1 MKKGTII
8 DGVVEQVDFPNKGRV
23 VTEEGKV
30 LVKGVLPGQ
39 QVRMRIT
46 KSRNQR
52 YEGNLLEVLK
62 KGEIET
68 CEPVCPQFGM
78 CGGCAYQTIPYEEQL
93 KLKEEQVRRLIR
105 EVYEDE
111 EDRFEGSSAS
121 PVTQEY
127 RNKMEYSFGDEFKD
141 GPLSL
146 GMHKKGSFYDILTV
160 DQCRLVHP
168 DYNKVL
174 RYTLDYFKK
183 KEITF
188 YHKMTREGYLR
199 HMLLRRSSNPE
210 EMLISIITTSNLPID
225 LTEWKDGLFELGLS
239 ATIAGVLHIKNDG
252 LADVVKCDEM
262 DILYGRDYIQETLL
276 GLKFKV
282 SVFSFFQTNTKG
294 AEVLYRI
301 VRNYV
306 EEGRQDVVYDLY
318 SGTGTIAQVI
328 APVAKKV
335 IGVEIVE
342 DAVLAAR
349 ENAKLNGLDSCEFLA
364 GDVLQVLDEI
374 ETKPDLIILDPPRDG
389 IHPKAL
395 KKIIAYG
402 VERMIYISCKPTSL
416 ARDLAILKENGYEM
430 VKYQV
435 VDQFPGTG
443 HVETVCL
450 LSNRKADSHI
460 KLSLDMDE
468 YYDIIEKEQAE
479 KK

>member
-1 MKKGTII
+1 MRSVKQAPVRCRMMKKGTVI
-8 DGVVEQVDFPNKGRV
+8 DGYVEQVDFPNRGRV

-39 QVRMRIT
+39 RVRIQIT

-52 YEGNLLEVLK
+52 YEGRLIELLE
-62 KGEIET
+62 KGSLES
-68 CEPVCPQFGM
+68 CEPECPQFGM
-78 CGGCAYQTIPYEEQL
+78 CGGCSYQTIPYPEQL
-93 KLKEEQVRRLIR
+93 KLKEQQVRRLIR

-111 EDRFEGSSAS
+111 QLRFEGSYGS
-121 PVTQEY
+121 PVISEY
-127 RNKMEYSFGDEFKD
+127 RNKMEYSFGDEYKD

-174 RYTLDYFKK
+174 RYTLDYFKEK
-183 KEITF
+183 KITF
-188 YHKMTREGYLR
+188 YHKMTHEGSLR
-199 HMLLRRSSNPE
+199 HLLLRRSSEPA
-210 EMLISIITTSNLPID
+210 EMLISIITTSDLPID
-225 LTEWKDGLFELGLS
+225 LTEWKDGLFRLGLS
-239 ATIAGVLHIKNDG
+239 ADIAGVLHIKNDG

-262 DILYGRDYIQETLL
+262 VVLYGRDYIQETLL
-276 GLKFKV
+276 ELNFKI
-282 SVFSFFQTNTKG
+282 STFSFFQTNTKG

-301 VRNYV
+301 VRDYV
-306 EEGRQDVVYDLY
+306 KEGKQDVVYDLY

-342 DAVLAAR
+342 EAVLAAR
-349 ENAKLNGLDSCEFLA
+349 ENAKRNGLTSCEFLA

-374 ETKPDLIILDPPRDG
+374 DTQPDLILLDPPRDG
-389 IHPKAL
+389 VHPKAL
-395 KKIIAYG
+395 KKIISYG
-402 VERMIYISCKPTSL
+402 VQRMVYISCKPTSL

-430 VKYQV
+430 VKYRV

-450 LSNRKADSHI
+450 MSK
-460 KLSLDMDE
+460 K
-468 YYDIIEKEQAE
+468 EK
-479 KK
+479 